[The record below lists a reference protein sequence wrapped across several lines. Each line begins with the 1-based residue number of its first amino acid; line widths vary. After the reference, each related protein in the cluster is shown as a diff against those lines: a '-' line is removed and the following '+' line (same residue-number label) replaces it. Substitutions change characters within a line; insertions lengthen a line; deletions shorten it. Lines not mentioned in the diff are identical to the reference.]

1 MELGPHGGGKPSGDP
16 HGDSLTI
23 FHGHKPCPGCPPPKA
38 EDCTGEASAFP
49 GVSWFGGGLCFRV
62 ELFWAV
68 ILELRLAL

>member
-1 MELGPHGGGKPSGDP
+1 MELGPHGGGKPSRDP

-49 GVSWFGGGLCFRV
+49 GVSWFGGGV
-62 ELFWAV
+62 SV
-68 ILELRLAL
+68 LELSSSGLSYLSSG